1 MRTFYTDYSFT
12 KEDEI
17 EGFDFIINHIKE
29 YPELSYKLKDNY
41 HDFGTYKSIE
51 IYHKEIDCVDD
62 DCLEYEDCICEN
74 ESVKQA
80 QDFEKLIS
88 EKLNHIL

>member
-1 MRTFYTDYSFT
+1 MRTYYTDYSFS
-12 KEDEI
+12 KENEI

-51 IYHKEIDCVDD
+51 IYYNTFECDSEFCWEEGE
-62 DCLEYEDCICEN
+62 CFCEN
-74 ESVKQA
+74 ESIQQA
-80 QDFEKLIS
+80 QAFEKLIS
-88 EKLNHIL
+88 ENLNHIL